1 MLHLK
6 LIFFNLMFL
15 LTNSGINFVNNRLS
29 KIIMNK
35 ILTVAIAG
43 ILFSSSVSAQG
54 FGGLLKK
61 ATGDSSLSKTSV
73 KGLANKLKGGGGLSK
88 DDVAAG
94 LKQALNSGVKKGTD
108 KLSATDG
115 YFGNAAVKVLMPP
128 EAQKVEQKL
137 RDLGMGKQVDDA
149 ILSMNRAAEDAAKT
163 ASPIFLNAIT
173 SMSIEDAIAILK
185 GNDTAATGYLRKNT
199 NSQVTTAFR
208 PVINQSLAKVDAT
221 KYWETVFA
229 TYNRLPFVKKV
240 NTDLVAYVTD
250 KAMYGIFLQIANEE
264 LLIRKDPL
272 ARTTDLLKK
281 VFGQ

>member
-1 MLHLK
+1 
-6 LIFFNLMFL
+6 MFI
-15 LTNSGINFVNNRLS
+15 LTNSGTNFVNNRLS

-35 ILTVAIAG
+35 IFTVAIAG
-43 ILFSSSVSAQG
+43 FLFSSSLSAQG

-61 ATGDSSLSKTSV
+61 VTGDSTISNTSISDLSK
-73 KGLANKLKGGGGLSK
+73 KLKGGGAGLSK

-108 KLSATDG
+108 KLSAVDG
-115 YFGNAAVKVLMPP
+115 YYGNAAVKVLMPP
-128 EAQKVEQKL
+128 EAQKVEQRL
-137 RDLGMGKQVDDA
+137 RDLGLGKQVDDA

-163 ASPIFLNAIT
+163 AAPIFLKAIT
-173 SMSIEDAIAILK
+173 SMSIEDAFAILK
-185 GNDTAATGYLRKNT
+185 GSDTAATGYLRNNT
-199 NSQVTTAFR
+199 TPQVTTAFR
-208 PVINQSLAKVDAT
+208 PVINQSLTKVDAT
-221 KYWETVFA
+221 KYWETVFS

-240 NTDLVAYVTD
+240 NTDLVAYVTER
-250 KAMYGIFLQIANEE
+250 AMYGIFLQIANEE

>member
-1 MLHLK
+1 
-6 LIFFNLMFL
+6 MFI
-15 LTNSGINFVNNRLS
+15 LTISGINFVNNRLT

-35 ILTVAIAG
+35 VITIAFAG
-43 ILFSSSVSAQG
+43 FLFSSNLSAQG

-61 ATGDSSLSKTSV
+61 ATGDSSISKSSIN
-73 KGLANKLKGGGGLSK
+73 GLTKKLKGGGAGLSK

-108 KLSATDG
+108 RLSAVDG
-115 YFGNAAVKVLMPP
+115 YYGNAAVKVLMPP
-128 EAQKVEQKL
+128 EAQKVEQRL

-163 ASPIFLNAIT
+163 AAPIFLKAIT
-173 SMSIEDAIAILK
+173 SMSIEDAFAILK
-185 GNDTAATGYLRKNT
+185 GSDTAATGYLRNNT
-199 NSQVTTAFR
+199 TPQVTTAFR

-221 KYWETVFA
+221 KYWETVFS

-240 NTDLVAYVTD
+240 NTDLVAYVTE

-281 VFGQ
+281 VFGK